1 MLDTLLI
8 PLRVHI
14 FLESKSKKE
23 LKIDDGKVSSQD
35 LCQRMCSDSIFNDDY
50 KAIRMKKCGGNQEKF
65 MKYLQLLW
73 MSHTKLVI
81 SYVSQYKRTQPMS
94 Q

>member
-23 LKIDDGKVSSQD
+23 LKIDDGKVSR
-35 LCQRMCSDSIFNDDY
+35 LMPKNVFRFHI
-50 KAIRMKKCGGNQEKF
+50 
-65 MKYLQLLW
+65 
-73 MSHTKLVI
+73 
-81 SYVSQYKRTQPMS
+81 
-94 Q
+94 